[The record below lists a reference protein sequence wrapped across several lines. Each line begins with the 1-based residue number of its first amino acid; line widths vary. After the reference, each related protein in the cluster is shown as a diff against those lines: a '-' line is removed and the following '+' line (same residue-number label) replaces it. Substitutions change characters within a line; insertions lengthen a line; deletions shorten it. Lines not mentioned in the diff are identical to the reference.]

1 MKHLNHTFC
10 SLALLVLPVQA
21 NTILVDERDMK
32 AALIYNFS
40 IYTAWPEAN
49 SNSFNV
55 CTFEDDQENINTSL
69 LESKKINGKP
79 IHFEVIRDV
88 ADIQNC
94 QVLYVEE
101 ARQIYHSKYS
111 QLIDKLAIL
120 TISENSHRLNN
131 SSIINIKLE
140 NKKYNFTI
148 NNQAAKQLNLLLSS
162 KLLRLA
168 SKVY

>member
-1 MKHLNHTFC
+1 M
-10 SLALLVLPVQA
+10 LLVLPVQA
-21 NTILVDERDMK
+21 KTTLVDERDMK

-40 IYTAWPEAN
+40 IYTAWPETN

-55 CTFEDDQENINTSL
+55 CTFEGDQENINVSV

-79 IHFEVIRDV
+79 IHFNVIRYE

-101 ARQIYHSKYS
+101 ARQIYNSRFSK
-111 QLIDKLAIL
+111 LVDKLAIL
-120 TISENSHRLNN
+120 TISENSDRLD
-131 SSIINIKLE
+131 SSGIINIKLE
-140 NKKYNFTI
+140 NKRYHFTI
-148 NNQAAKQLNLLLSS
+148 NNQAAKQLNLLMSS

>member
-1 MKHLNHTFC
+1 MKRLNHIIC
-10 SLALLVLPVQA
+10 SLALLVLPAQA

-40 IYTAWPEAN
+40 IYTAWPEVN

-55 CTFEDDQENINTSL
+55 CTFEDDEENINASL

-79 IHFEVIRDV
+79 IHFKVIRDA
-88 ADIQNC
+88 ADVKTC
-94 QVLYVEE
+94 QVLYLEE
-101 ARQIYHSKYS
+101 ARQIYNSKYS

-120 TISENSHRLNN
+120 TVSESSHQLD
-131 SSIINIKLE
+131 SLGIINIKLE

-148 NNQAAKQLNLLLSS
+148 NNQAAKQLNLMVSS

-168 SKVY
+168 TKVY